1 MNYEKEKIEERK
13 IAKVIKLAI
22 IEKGLI
28 VICFAL
34 MIVTIIYRAQK
45 VETLME
51 SYFVEYDNMTLIK
64 ATSSIKNKHDIYITE
79 YIGFI
84 DNNIYEKYKNGEYEG
99 IVEIYHPYTQGKSII
114 VNTENFQSVKKLSH
128 IECYKEYPPIIN
140 INKSNKKQLKVSC
153 FCLMLQC

>member
-13 IAKVIKLAI
+13 IAKVVKLAI

-34 MIVTIIYRAQK
+34 MIVTIIYRAPK

-64 ATSSIKNKHDIYITE
+64 ATASINNIYITE

-128 IECYKEYPPIIN
+128 IECYKEYSPI
-140 INKSNKKQLKVSC
+140 KYK
-153 FCLMLQC
+153 